1 MDTTWYIHTVKVFP
15 KPKQLQ
21 HAAPQS
27 YSHHLSMC
35 EYLKPTLLA
44 ELVLAIIRTWAISS
58 SHSPSDLYIT
68 FILQLHLY
76 IRHLHF
82 PYMPLPI
89 LLSIQMIREILGD
102 DWRMSWLYLGG
113 HFQKGLPNEVT
124 SAQNVARCV
133 DRLQEEKGRIQWA
146 HGSSSPFL
154 RCLLSLLP
162 LLGGCMFHL

>member
-1 MDTTWYIHTVKVFP
+1 MHGYNMIHTYCESISETKANTTCSTSELQSSFVYVWVP
-15 KPKQLQ
+15 KTYPLSW
-21 HAAPQS
+21 AGV
-27 YSHHLSMC
+27 SHHQNKL
-35 EYLKPTLLA
+35 
-44 ELVLAIIRTWAISS
+44 SS

-68 FILQLHLY
+68 FVLQLHLY

-146 HGSSSPFL
+146 WGSSSPFL
-154 RCLLSLLP
+154 RCLSPLLP